1 MHNAVYTPSW
11 YHFLLR
17 RGKAPCGENQSLK
30 VWPPEYQLGYLS
42 IPSKTWVLK
51 GEGSLGRGRGR
62 GRQSTGRPSQEAG
75 HIFTCRLTPAHH
87 AAHTLTHQ
95 HAPRF

>member
-11 YHFLLR
+11 YHFLLG
-17 RGKAPCGENQSLK
+17 RGKTPCGENQSLK

-62 GRQSTGRPSQEAG
+62 GVRAQGGLPGRQAHTSTPRRA
-75 HIFTCRLTPAHH
+75 HTYTPAR
-87 AAHTLTHQ
+87 AQVLSC
-95 HAPRF
+95 